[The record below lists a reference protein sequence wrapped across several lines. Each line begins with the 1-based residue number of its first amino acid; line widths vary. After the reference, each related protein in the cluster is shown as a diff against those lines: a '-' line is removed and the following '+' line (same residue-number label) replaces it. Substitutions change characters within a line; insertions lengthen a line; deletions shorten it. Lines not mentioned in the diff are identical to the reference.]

1 MVSEQTEWSE
11 DRAEA
16 HRKAKM
22 LREKAPDCPRK
33 TEKQFPRA
41 TMDLG
46 PEPVF
51 PFISYAALQDCSPCS
66 RTPVRCL
73 FPGQPLPSPPY
84 TLKCPSRDL
93 CSLYPQLWQEQSHR
107 VYEYS
112 SLDLPN
118 LKLFDFK

>member
-41 TMDLG
+41 TMDLN
-46 PEPVF
+46 
-51 PFISYAALQDCSPCS
+51 PFSP
-66 RTPVRCL
+66 L
-73 FPGQPLPSPPY
+73 FPTQHCRTAAPALGHL
-84 TLKCPSRDL
+84 
-93 CSLYPQLWQEQSHR
+93 
-107 VYEYS
+107 
-112 SLDLPN
+112 
-118 LKLFDFK
+118 